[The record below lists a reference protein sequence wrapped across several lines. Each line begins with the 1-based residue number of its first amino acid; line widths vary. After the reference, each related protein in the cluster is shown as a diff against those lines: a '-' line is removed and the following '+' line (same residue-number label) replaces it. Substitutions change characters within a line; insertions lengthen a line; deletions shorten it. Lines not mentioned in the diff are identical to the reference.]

1 MARQGSRVIKAAG
14 IVVRPLDN
22 ARATWPSGL
31 FFRPIAVAALTACC
45 VILSHAPADARNPAH
60 ARAARALSGNDN
72 ATLHLVHADGSTLY
86 EEGRAS
92 GSLPG
97 AVRAWFKLGAT
108 FTGHF
113 IFYTHSGAII
123 GHGSATPHQG
133 RYPYESFSGT
143 AEIRDGTSRYRH
155 VHGSLGFYGVFNRN
169 GDAVQMQTRGTLA
182 Y

>member
-14 IVVRPLDN
+14 IVVRLLDN
-22 ARATWPSGL
+22 ARATWPCGL
-31 FFRPIAVAALTACC
+31 FFRPIALAVLTCC
-45 VILSHAPADARNPAH
+45 VILSHARADARNPGH

-92 GSLPG
+92 GSLLG
-97 AVRAWFKLGAT
+97 AVRAWFDLGAT
-108 FTGHF
+108 FTGRF
-113 IFYTHSGAII
+113 VFYTRSGAVM
-123 GHGSATPHQG
+123 GHGSAEPHG

-143 AEIRDGTSRYRH
+143 AEITGGTSRYTH
-155 VHGSLGFYGVFNRN
+155 VHGRLGFYGVLNRR